1 MTNRNPNFQEAMEIA
16 ATWLKQWDEEEISD
30 EVMADRAAELLA
42 SRDGARGFFVVSLAG
57 ESTLM
62 DRLPDALVI
71 KLREAGDGVVDLT
84 ARNLAM
90 SAAMVVH
97 HRNNGDEAQAMG
109 SERVNQR
116 CTELLRQ
123 LDSQRVKERLETLL
137 EAASHSR
144 GDDLSFL
151 ERWGYNKD
159 QKEAIGEAV
168 HAVAET
174 GRP

>member
-30 EVMADRAAELLA
+30 EVVADRAAELLA
-42 SRDGARGFFVVSLAG
+42 SRAGARGFFVVSLAG